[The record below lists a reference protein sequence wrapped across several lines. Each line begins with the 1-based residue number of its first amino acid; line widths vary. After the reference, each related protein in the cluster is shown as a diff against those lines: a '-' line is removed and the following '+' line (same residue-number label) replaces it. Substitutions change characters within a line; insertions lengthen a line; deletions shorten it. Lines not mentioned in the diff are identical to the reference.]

1 MDTAW
6 YANTLGLGQIGGS
19 NLTLVFALLL
29 DAALGEPKWLWKR
42 LPHPAVLIGGVIS
55 KATSWLNHAPNQK
68 SKGVVLVILLVASAY
83 LLASALAQLGFLV
96 QIIAAAIL
104 IAQKSLVQHMSA
116 VADSLRMS
124 LEQGRNT
131 VSMIVS
137 RDTEQMNAPQVARAA
152 IESGAENFSD
162 GIVAPVFWFIIAG
175 LPGLMVYKA
184 VNTADSM
191 IGYKTEEYL
200 DFGWAAARLDDFAN
214 WIPARL
220 AAIIIWL
227 ITGRAVR
234 WQKISQD
241 ASLHRSPNA
250 GWPEAAMAYGIGVSL
265 SGPRSYDGKMQN
277 FPWVNANGDKYI
289 TSMDIERS
297 VNTLWGAWCAL
308 LIIVILISLTTYLP
322 VWF

>member
-1 MDTAW
+1 M
-6 YANTLGLGQIGGS
+6 
-19 NLTLVFALLL
+19 TLVFALLL

-68 SKGVVLVILLVASAY
+68 SKGVILVILLVASAY

-175 LPGLMVYKA
+175 LPGLLVYKA

-265 SGPRSYDGKMQN
+265 SGPRSYDSKMQN

>member
-1 MDTAW
+1 MV
-6 YANTLGLGQIGGS
+6 QIGGS

-42 LPHPAVLIGGVIS
+42 LPHPTVLIGGGIS
-55 KATSWLNHAPNQK
+55 KATSWLNHTPNQK
-68 SKGVVLVILLVASAY
+68 SKGVILVILLVATAC
-83 LLASALAQLGFLV
+83 LFGAALAQLGLV
-96 QIIAAAIL
+96 FQIIVAAIL

-116 VADSLRMS
+116 VADALRMS
-124 LEQGRNT
+124 LEQGRNS
-131 VSMIVS
+131 VSMIVG
-137 RDTEQMNAPQVARAA
+137 RDTEKMNTPQVARAA

-175 LPGLMVYKA
+175 LPGLLVYKA

-191 IGYKTEEYL
+191 IGYTTEEYL

-277 FPWVNANGDKYI
+277 FSWVNANGEKYI
-289 TSMDIERS
+289 TSVDIERS

-308 LIIVILISLTTYLP
+308 LIIVTLISLTSYLP